1 MRKAHEE
8 NISNLFDF
16 QAEDN
21 IDNVSNIEKPAIIK
35 RFWQYVRAKARTR
48 LAQPS

>member
-1 MRKAHEE
+1 MSKAHEE

-21 IDNVSNIEKPAIIK
+21 IDSVSNNEKPAITK
-35 RFWQYVRAKARTR
+35 RFCSTLELRQG
-48 LAQPS
+48 LD